1 MSIKLP
7 PFLKFLI
14 VFLAMLPVAL
24 FAYLGQFSRLMSDDY
39 CTIAVGQELGAW
51 EGMLYWFNS
60 WAGSY
65 SNFFFK
71 SVIASI
77 DINAPIITPLIIIVV
92 WFMGLF
98 WLTSQILSRLQVD
111 AHRFSISIVIANAI
125 IFTTLNALYS
135 PQSFY
140 WFAASTPYT
149 LPLAVFTIFLAL
161 SVTIIHTSLSN
172 TILFVG
178 LLVGGAICFI
188 SAGASEIFVA
198 FQSALMTLLLGLIFI
213 FSSQLYRN
221 RYLLVFGS
229 GWIATL
235 ISLLIQLTSPG
246 VSNRLATEA
255 NNIERP
261 LTSLSEI
268 IPETI
273 NLTFQYLSHTEAFTG
288 FVILFL
294 VTLLVTL
301 AFYTPEQTT
310 PTNNNL
316 SLPSRFITFWI
327 IVQLIY
333 IPILWGHSSD
343 TPQLLGRF
351 SYGYFVII
359 LIHAIFLAGMIGVL
373 LKREWVESQI
383 QKYGWHYSYIAVG
396 CLFLV
401 LFMLT
406 QWRSIHFKA
415 SNFLF
420 INSILLLTGI
430 AWQHQQAISTKRV
443 DRVSYFVLACHISVL
458 ILIVSVTFTALLG
471 RGLVTPRILSP
482 VAYLLVL
489 LGLLWGGYLGFL
501 LKQNLIVSRMLVSSK
516 LPVIVVMASVIF
528 LASGGI
534 LIGHASLISD
544 LQAYSSDWDARHIQI
559 LAMRDSGQLNIEV
572 SLLKF
577 DLADMI
583 QVTNLSQDPA
593 NRCAKRYYGVQSIT
607 VTNDE

>member
-7 PFLKFLI
+7 PFLKLLI
-14 VFLAMLPVAL
+14 IFFSTLPVVL
-24 FAYLGQFSRLMSDDY
+24 FTYLGQFSRIMSDDY

-77 DINAPIITPLIIIVV
+77 DTNAPIITPLIIIVV
-92 WFMGLF
+92 WFAGLV
-98 WLTSQILSRLQVD
+98 WLTLQILSRLQVN
-111 AHRFSISIVIANAI
+111 AHRFSISIVIANTV

-140 WFAASTPYT
+140 WFAASTHYT

-161 SVTIIHTSLSN
+161 SVTIVHASSSN
-172 TILFVG
+172 ITLFVG
-178 LLVGGAICFI
+178 LIIGGIICFI

-213 FSSQLYRN
+213 FSNQSYRD

-229 GWIATL
+229 GWITTL
-235 ISLLIQLTSPG
+235 ISLGIQLTSPG
-246 VSNRLATEA
+246 VSNRLAVEA

-261 LTSLSEI
+261 LTSLPEI
-268 IPETI
+268 IPETL
-273 NLTFQYLSHTEAFTG
+273 NLTCQYLGHTEAFAG

-294 VTLLVTL
+294 ITFLITL

-310 PTNNNL
+310 QTNNNL
-316 SLPSRFITFWI
+316 SIPSRFVTFGI

-351 SYGYFVII
+351 SYGYFVVI
-359 LIHAIFLAGMIGVL
+359 LIRAIFLMVMGWVL

-383 QKYGWHYSYIAVG
+383 QKRKHGWHYCYIAVG

-406 QWRSIHFKA
+406 QWRSIHLKA

-430 AWQHQQAISTKRV
+430 AWQHQQALSTKRV
-443 DRVSYFVLACHISVL
+443 DRVSCFVLACHIGVF
-458 ILIVSVTFTALLG
+458 ILVTAVTFTALFG

-489 LGLLWGGYLGFL
+489 LGGYLGFL
-501 LKQNLIVSRMLVSSK
+501 LKQNLIVSTMLVSSK
-516 LPVIVVMASVIF
+516 LRVMVVMASVIF

-544 LQAYSSDWDARHIQI
+544 LQAYSSDWDARHMQI

-572 SLLKF
+572 SPLKF

-593 NRCAKRYYGVQSIT
+593 NRCAEQYYDVQSIT
-607 VTNDE
+607 VKNDT